1 MYKFLDQLTPD
12 DVEAIAALV
21 FMEMLEAGYGA
32 VAEFHYL
39 HHDVGGVPYGALAEM
54 SERIVAPLLSRPGSA

>member
-1 MYKFLDQLTPD
+1 MAAADVPFLDQLTPEH
-12 DVEAIAALV
+12 VEAIAALV

-39 HHDVGGVPYGALAEM
+39 HHAVGGAAL
-54 SERIVAPLLSRPGSA
+54 